1 MPTSELAWMSDLFRP
16 RQPLRN
22 LILLV
27 YLGLEVAEVPSLLE
41 QEMASRQDQEE
52 KAKGPRKTMCR

>member
-1 MPTSELAWMSDLFRP
+1 MSDLFRP